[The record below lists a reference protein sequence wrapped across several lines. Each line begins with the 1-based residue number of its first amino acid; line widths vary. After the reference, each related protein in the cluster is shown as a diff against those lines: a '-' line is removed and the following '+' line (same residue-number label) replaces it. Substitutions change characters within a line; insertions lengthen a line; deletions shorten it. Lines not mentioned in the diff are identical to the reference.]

1 MCLFGNMLFLLYLC
15 AILITFTDMT
25 FSAQQIAMLLGGK
38 ITGDANRQVWDVG
51 SIETAQE
58 GQLTFLCDAKYLSHL
73 PNTNASVVLM
83 TESIAFD
90 GDTRA
95 TLIRV
100 ENARAAMGQLLAL
113 VAKAMNP
120 AKQGIEQPSFVS
132 EGVAVPEDA
141 YVGAFAYIG
150 KNVQLGKGVQIY
162 PHTYIGDNV
171 KIGDHTILYSG
182 VKIYYNCQVGNDC
195 ILHAGV
201 VVGSDGFGF
210 EPDAKGV
217 NQKLPQIGNVII
229 EDDVEIGANTTI
241 DRAMMG
247 STIVRRNAKIDNLV
261 QIGHNVEVGASDFL
275 CAQVGIA
282 GSSKIGSHCILAGQ
296 VGVAGH
302 LEIADNCVFGAQS
315 GIPSSVRKPGMYQ
328 GSPIIDAMNWRRSVV
343 GFKQLPELMK
353 KIQELEKKQ

>member
-1 MCLFGNMLFLLYLC
+1 
-15 AILITFTDMT
+15 
-25 FSAQQIAMLLGGK
+25 MLLGGK

-83 TESIAFD
+83 TESIVFD

-120 AKQGIEQPSFVS
+120 AKQGIEQPSYIS

-182 VKIYYNCQVGNDC
+182 VKIYYNCQVGKDC

>member
-1 MCLFGNMLFLLYLC
+1 
-15 AILITFTDMT
+15 
-25 FSAQQIAMLLGGK
+25 MLLGGK

-90 GDTRA
+90 GETRA

-120 AKQGIEQPSFVS
+120 AKQGIEQPSYIS

-247 STIVRRNAKIDNLV
+247 STVVRRNAKIDNLV

-282 GSSKIGSHCILAGQ
+282 GSSKIGAHCILAGQ

-353 KIQELEKKQ
+353 KIQELEKKQQ

>member
-1 MCLFGNMLFLLYLC
+1 ME
-15 AILITFTDMT
+15 

-38 ITGDANRQVWDVG
+38 VTGDVNRKVSDVG
-51 SIETAQE
+51 PIESAHE
-58 GQLTFLCDAKYLSHL
+58 GQLSFLCDAKYLPLL
-73 PNTNASVVLM
+73 PQTGASVVLM

-90 GDTRA
+90 GETNA

-100 ENARAAMGQLLAL
+100 ENARAAMGQLLSL

-132 EGVAVPEDA
+132 EGVTIPEDA
-141 YVGAFAYIG
+141 YIGAFAYIG

-171 KIGDHTILYSG
+171 KIGDNTILYSG
-182 VKIYYNCQVGNDC
+182 VKVYYNCVIGNDC

-201 VVGSDGFGF
+201 VIGSDGFGF

-229 EDDVEIGANTTI
+229 EDDVEIGANTTV

-247 STIVRRNAKIDNLV
+247 STIIRRNAKLDNLV
-261 QIGHNVEVGASDFL
+261 QVAHNVEIGESTFM
-275 CAQVGIA
+275 CAQVGVA
-282 GSSKIGSHCILAGQ
+282 GSTKVGGHCILAGQ

-302 LEIADNCVFGAQS
+302 ITIADNCVFGAQS
-315 GIPSSVRKPGMYQ
+315 GIANHVKKSGMYQ

-343 GFKQLPELMK
+343 GFKQLPDLMK
-353 KIQELEKKQ
+353 KIQELEKKQQ

>member
-1 MCLFGNMLFLLYLC
+1 ME
-15 AILITFTDMT
+15 

-38 ITGDANRQVWDVG
+38 IIGDGNRKVSDVG
-51 SIETAQE
+51 SIESAKE
-58 GQLTFLCDAKYLSHL
+58 GQLTFLCDAKYLPYLSS
-73 PNTNASVVLM
+73 TGASVVLM
-83 TESIAFD
+83 TDSIAFE
-90 GDTRA
+90 GETNA

-120 AKQGIEQPSFVS
+120 AKQGVEQPSYVS

-141 YVGAFAYIG
+141 YIGAFAYVG

-171 KIGDHTILYSG
+171 RIGDNTILYSG
-182 VKIYYNCQVGNDC
+182 VKIYYNCVVGNDC

-229 EDDVEIGANTTI
+229 EDDVEIGANTTV

-247 STIVRRNAKIDNLV
+247 STIIRRNAKIDNLV
-261 QIGHNVEVGASDFL
+261 QVAHNVEVGESTFL
-275 CAQVGIA
+275 CSQVGIA
-282 GSSKIGSHCILAGQ
+282 GSSKIGGHCILAGQ

-315 GIPSSVRKPGMYQ
+315 GIPSSVRKAGMYQ

-343 GFKQLPELMK
+343 GFKQLPNLMK
-353 KIQELEKKQ
+353 KLQELEKKV

>member
-1 MCLFGNMLFLLYLC
+1 ME
-15 AILITFTDMT
+15 

-38 ITGDANRQVWDVG
+38 VTGDANRKVSDVG
-51 SIETAQE
+51 PIESAHE
-58 GQLTFLCDAKYLSHL
+58 GQLSFLCDAKYLPHL
-73 PNTNASVVLM
+73 PQTGASVVLM
-83 TESIAFD
+83 TESIPFD
-90 GDTRA
+90 GETNA

-100 ENARAAMGQLLAL
+100 ENARAAMGQLLSL

-120 AKQGIEQPSFVS
+120 AKQGVEQPSFVS
-132 EGVAVPEDA
+132 EGVVIPNDA
-141 YVGAFAYIG
+141 YIGAFAYIG

-171 KIGDHTILYSG
+171 KIGDNTILYSG
-182 VKIYYNCQVGNDC
+182 VKVYYNCVIGKDC

-229 EDDVEIGANTTI
+229 EDDVEIGANTTV

-247 STIVRRNAKIDNLV
+247 STIIRRNAKLDNLV
-261 QIGHNVEVGASDFL
+261 QVAHNVEIGESTFM
-275 CAQVGIA
+275 CAQVGVA
-282 GSSKIGSHCILAGQ
+282 GSTKVGGHCILAGQ

-302 LEIADNCVFGAQS
+302 ITIADNCVFGAQS
-315 GIPSSVRKPGMYQ
+315 GIANHVKKPGMYQ

-343 GFKQLPELMK
+343 GFKQLPDIMK
-353 KIQELEKKQ
+353 RLQELEKK

>member
-1 MCLFGNMLFLLYLC
+1 
-15 AILITFTDMT
+15 
-25 FSAQQIAMLLGGK
+25 MLLGGK

-73 PNTNASVVLM
+73 PQTNASVVLM

-90 GDTRA
+90 GETNA

-120 AKQGIEQPSFVS
+120 AKQGVEQPSFIS

-182 VKIYYNCQVGNDC
+182 VKIYYNCQVGKDC
-195 ILHAGV
+195 ILHAGA

-210 EPDAKGV
+210 EPDAKGI

-247 STIVRRNAKIDNLV
+247 STIIRRNAKIDNLV

-315 GIPSSVRKPGMYQ
+315 GIPSHVRKPGMYQ

>member
-1 MCLFGNMLFLLYLC
+1 ME
-15 AILITFTDMT
+15 

-38 ITGDANRQVWDVG
+38 IIGDGNRKVSDVG
-51 SIETAQE
+51 SIESAKE
-58 GQLTFLCDAKYLSHL
+58 GQLTFLCDAKYLPYLSS
-73 PNTNASVVLM
+73 TGASVVLM
-83 TESIAFD
+83 TDSIAFE
-90 GDTRA
+90 GKTNA

-120 AKQGIEQPSFVS
+120 AKQGVEQPSYVS

-141 YVGAFAYIG
+141 YIGAFAYVG

-171 KIGDHTILYSG
+171 RIGDNTILYSG
-182 VKIYYNCQVGNDC
+182 VKVYYNCVVGNDC

-229 EDDVEIGANTTI
+229 EDDVEIGANTTV

-247 STIVRRNAKIDNLV
+247 STIIRRNAKIDNLV
-261 QIGHNVEVGASDFL
+261 QVAHNVEVGESTFL
-275 CAQVGIA
+275 CSQVGIA
-282 GSSKIGSHCILAGQ
+282 GSSKIGGHCILAGQ

-315 GIPSSVRKPGMYQ
+315 GIPSSVRKAGMYQ

-343 GFKQLPELMK
+343 GFKQLPDLMK
-353 KIQELEKKQ
+353 KLQELEKKV

>member
-1 MCLFGNMLFLLYLC
+1 ME
-15 AILITFTDMT
+15 

-38 ITGDANRQVWDVG
+38 VTGDVNRKVSDVG
-51 SIETAQE
+51 PIESAHE
-58 GQLTFLCDAKYLSHL
+58 GQLSFLCDAKYLPLL
-73 PNTNASVVLM
+73 PQTGASVVLM

-90 GDTRA
+90 GETNA

-171 KIGDHTILYSG
+171 KIGDNTILYSG
-182 VKIYYNCQVGNDC
+182 VKVYYNCVIGKDC

-201 VVGSDGFGF
+201 VIGSDGFGF

-229 EDDVEIGANTTI
+229 EDDVEIGANTTV

-247 STIVRRNAKIDNLV
+247 STIIRRNAKLDNLV
-261 QIGHNVEVGASDFL
+261 QVAHNVEIGESTFM
-275 CAQVGIA
+275 CAQVGVA
-282 GSSKIGSHCILAGQ
+282 GSTKVGGHCILAGQ

-302 LEIADNCVFGAQS
+302 ITIADNCVFGAQS
-315 GIPSSVRKPGMYQ
+315 GIANHVKKPGMYQ

-343 GFKQLPELMK
+343 GFKQLPDLMK
-353 KIQELEKKQ
+353 KIQELEKKQQ

>member
-1 MCLFGNMLFLLYLC
+1 
-15 AILITFTDMT
+15 
-25 FSAQQIAMLLGGK
+25 
-38 ITGDANRQVWDVG
+38 
-51 SIETAQE
+51 
-58 GQLTFLCDAKYLSHL
+58 
-73 PNTNASVVLM
+73 M
-83 TESIAFD
+83 TESIVFD
-90 GDTRA
+90 GDTPA
-95 TLIRV
+95 TIIRV

-120 AKQGIEQPSFVS
+120 AKQGIEQPSFIS
-132 EGVAVPEDA
+132 EGVIVPEDA
-141 YVGAFAYIG
+141 YIGAFAYIG
-150 KNVQLGKGVQIY
+150 KNVQLGEGVQIY

-171 KIGDHTILYSG
+171 RIGNNTILYSG

-210 EPDAKGV
+210 EPDAKGI

-229 EDDVEIGANTTI
+229 EDDVEIGANTTL

-261 QIGHNVEVGASDFL
+261 QVAHNVEVGESTFL
-275 CAQVGIA
+275 CSQVGIA
-282 GSSKIGSHCILAGQ
+282 GSSKIGGHCILAGQ

-302 LEIADNCVFGAQS
+302 LEITDNCVFGAQS
-315 GIPSSVRKPGMYQ
+315 GIPSNVRKPGMYQ

-353 KIQELEKKQ
+353 KIQELEKKI

>member
-1 MCLFGNMLFLLYLC
+1 MMK
-15 AILITFTDMT
+15 

-51 SIETAQE
+51 SIESAQE
-58 GQLTFLCDAKYLSHL
+58 GQLTFLCDAKYLSYL
-73 PNTNASVVLM
+73 PQTNASVVLM
-83 TESIAFD
+83 TESIVFD
-90 GDTRA
+90 GDSPA
-95 TLIRV
+95 TIIRV

-120 AKQGIEQPSFVS
+120 AKQGIEQPSFIS
-132 EGVAVPEDA
+132 EGVIVPEDA
-141 YVGAFAYIG
+141 YIGAFAYIG
-150 KNVQLGKGVQIY
+150 KNVQLGEGVQIY

-171 KIGDHTILYSG
+171 RIGNNTILYSG

-210 EPDAKGV
+210 EPDAKGI

-229 EDDVEIGANTTI
+229 EDDVEIGANTTL

-261 QIGHNVEVGASDFL
+261 QVAHNVEVGESTFL
-275 CAQVGIA
+275 CSQVGIA
-282 GSSKIGSHCILAGQ
+282 GSSKIGGHCILAGQ

-302 LEIADNCVFGAQS
+302 LEITDNCVFGAQS
-315 GIPSSVRKPGMYQ
+315 GIPSNVRKPGMYQ

-353 KIQELEKKQ
+353 KIQELEKKR

>member
-1 MCLFGNMLFLLYLC
+1 ME
-15 AILITFTDMT
+15 
-25 FSAQQIAMLLGGK
+25 FSAQQIAALLGGK
-38 ITGDANRQVWDVG
+38 LTGDANRKVSDVAP
-51 SIETAQE
+51 IESAYE
-58 GQLTFLCDAKYLSHL
+58 GQLSFLCDAKYLPHL
-73 PNTNASVVLM
+73 SKTGASVVLM

-90 GDTRA
+90 GETSA
-95 TLIRV
+95 TIIRV
-100 ENARAAMGQLLAL
+100 ENARVAMGQLLAL
-113 VAKAMNP
+113 VAKALNP
-120 AKQGIEQPSFVS
+120 AKRGIEQPSYIS
-132 EGVAVPEDA
+132 EGVVVPEDA

-162 PHTYIGDNV
+162 PHVYIGDNV
-171 KIGDHTILYSG
+171 KIGDNTILYSG
-182 VKIYYNCQVGNDC
+182 VKIYYNCLVGSNC

-229 EDDVEIGANTTI
+229 EDDVEIGANTTL

-261 QIGHNVEVGASDFL
+261 QVAHNVEVGESTFL
-275 CAQVGIA
+275 CSQVGIA
-282 GSSKIGSHCILAGQ
+282 GSSKVGAHCILAGQ

-343 GFKQLPELMK
+343 GFKQLPDLMK
-353 KIQELEKKQ
+353 RLQNLEK

>member
-1 MCLFGNMLFLLYLC
+1 ME
-15 AILITFTDMT
+15 

-38 ITGDANRQVWDVG
+38 VTGDANRKVSDVG
-51 SIETAQE
+51 PIESAHE
-58 GQLTFLCDAKYLSHL
+58 GQLSFLCDAKYLPLL
-73 PNTNASVVLM
+73 PQTGASVVLM

-90 GDTRA
+90 GETNA

-100 ENARAAMGQLLAL
+100 ENARAAMGQLLSL

-132 EGVAVPEDA
+132 EGVTIPEDA
-141 YVGAFAYIG
+141 YIGAFAYIG

-171 KIGDHTILYSG
+171 KIGDNTILYSG
-182 VKIYYNCQVGNDC
+182 VKVYYNCVIGNDC

-201 VVGSDGFGF
+201 VIGSDGFGF
-210 EPDAKGV
+210 EPDAKDV

-229 EDDVEIGANTTI
+229 EDDVEIGANTTV

-247 STIVRRNAKIDNLV
+247 STIIHRNAKLDNLV
-261 QIGHNVEVGASDFL
+261 QVAHNVEIGESTFM

-282 GSSKIGSHCILAGQ
+282 GSTKVGGHCILAGQ
-296 VGVAGH
+296 VGVVGH
-302 LEIADNCVFGAQS
+302 ITIADNCVFGAQS
-315 GIPSSVRKPGMYQ
+315 GIANHVKKPGMYQ

-343 GFKQLPELMK
+343 GFKQLPDLMK
-353 KIQELEKKQ
+353 KIQELEKKQQ

>member
-1 MCLFGNMLFLLYLC
+1 ME
-15 AILITFTDMT
+15 

-38 ITGDANRQVWDVG
+38 VTGDANRKVSDVG
-51 SIETAQE
+51 PIESAHE
-58 GQLTFLCDAKYLSHL
+58 GQLSFLCDAKYLPLL
-73 PNTNASVVLM
+73 PQTGASVVLM

-90 GDTRA
+90 GETNA

-100 ENARAAMGQLLAL
+100 ENARAAMGQLLSL

-132 EGVAVPEDA
+132 EGVTIPEDA
-141 YVGAFAYIG
+141 YIGAFAYIG

-171 KIGDHTILYSG
+171 KIGDNTILYSG
-182 VKIYYNCQVGNDC
+182 VKVYYNCVIGNDC

-201 VVGSDGFGF
+201 VIGSDGFGF
-210 EPDAKGV
+210 EPNAKGV
-217 NQKLPQIGNVII
+217 NQKLPQIGNIII
-229 EDDVEIGANTTI
+229 EDDVEIGANTTV

-247 STIVRRNAKIDNLV
+247 STIIRRNAKLDNLV
-261 QIGHNVEVGASDFL
+261 QVAHNVEIGESTFM
-275 CAQVGIA
+275 CAQVGVA
-282 GSSKIGSHCILAGQ
+282 GSTKVGGHCILAGQ

-302 LEIADNCVFGAQS
+302 ITIADNCVFGAQS
-315 GIPSSVRKPGMYQ
+315 GIANHVKKPGMYQ

-343 GFKQLPELMK
+343 GFKQLPDLMK
-353 KIQELEKKQ
+353 KIQELEKKQQ

>member
-1 MCLFGNMLFLLYLC
+1 ME
-15 AILITFTDMT
+15 

-38 ITGDANRQVWDVG
+38 IIGDGNRKVSDVG
-51 SIETAQE
+51 SIESAKE
-58 GQLTFLCDAKYLSHL
+58 GQLTFLCDAKYLPYLSS
-73 PNTNASVVLM
+73 TGASVVLM
-83 TESIAFD
+83 TDSIAFE
-90 GDTRA
+90 GKTNA

-120 AKQGIEQPSFVS
+120 AKQGVEQPSYVS

-141 YVGAFAYIG
+141 YIGAFAYVG

-171 KIGDHTILYSG
+171 HIGDNTILYSG
-182 VKIYYNCQVGNDC
+182 VKVYYNCVVGSDC

-201 VVGSDGFGF
+201 VVGGDGFGF

-229 EDDVEIGANTTI
+229 EDDVEIGANTTV

-247 STIVRRNAKIDNLV
+247 STIIRRNAKIDNIV
-261 QIGHNVEVGASDFL
+261 QVAHNVEVGESTFL
-275 CAQVGIA
+275 CSQVGIA
-282 GSSKIGSHCILAGQ
+282 GSSKIGGHCILAGQ

-315 GIPSSVRKPGMYQ
+315 GIPSSVRKAGMYQ

-343 GFKQLPELMK
+343 GFKQLPDLMK
-353 KIQELEKKQ
+353 KLQELEKKV